1 MKPLKLVLLISAVLS
16 PISPVFADDL
26 SDLKSEIAQIR
37 SDYEQRIQQLEQRL
51 AKAESTNDD
60 VQKDIAYV
68 KETARPTASPQN
80 KNSFNPAISMV
91 LNGQFNN
98 YSNNVDNYSL
108 NGFSLQQ
115 EAGLATEGMSLG
127 ESELT
132 LSASVDQLLSAQAT
146 FALADEDG
154 TTSVGIEEAFI
165 QTLGL
170 GHGLTMRAGRFYSP
184 IGYLNERH
192 VHAWNFSDAPL
203 IYRGLFGDQLATDG
217 LKLSYLL
224 PTDQMIELGGTI
236 GNGDSYPGSGT
247 NSGIG
252 DWLVYAKTGGDIGIS
267 HSWQA
272 GLSHWQSSPEGRNYG
287 NGASEV
293 TFTGDTDITN
303 VSLIYKWAPN
313 GNATQQNFTLLGE
326 YFYQNDDGSLNNTV
340 TSASYDGKQYGGYV
354 EGIYQFI
361 PHWRT
366 GLRYDRL
373 GSSLTSADNS
383 LFTDAEM
390 NLTGNDPQRYSLML
404 EWLPSEFSRVRAQI
418 NRDQSSNDDDTQFFL
433 QYTVNLGAHGA
444 HSY

>member
-313 GNATQQNFTLLGE
+313 GNSTQQNFTLLGE